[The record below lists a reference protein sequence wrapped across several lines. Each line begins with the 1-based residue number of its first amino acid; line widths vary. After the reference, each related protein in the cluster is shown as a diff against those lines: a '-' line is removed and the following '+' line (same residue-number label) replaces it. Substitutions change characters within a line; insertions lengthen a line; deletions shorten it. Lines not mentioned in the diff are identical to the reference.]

1 MLVSAD
7 GGVRFFLG
15 GGGGGKFRFA
25 ALSHKLL
32 GGWGLE

>member
-7 GGVRFFLG
+7 GGVRFFF